1 MRKVLFCAFKR
12 KLHNEIKVAQLS
24 GYTSEHS
31 AYHHGEVSLEG
42 TIKNMAQDFV
52 GSNNINY
59 LLPIGQFGSRLQGGK
74 DAAQSRYI
82 FTKLSQITRYVFSE
96 ADDIL
101 CNYLDDDGMG
111 IEPEYY
117 YPIIPMVL
125 ANGSQGIGTGY
136 STSIPM
142 YNPMDLCN
150 WVRSKINNEESQ
162 ISLKPWYR
170 GFNGKIE
177 STYKGSFI
185 TRGRFK
191 IKTNNTIIIEE
202 LPIGVWTEKYI
213 ETLEKHMVE
222 RTKKESNKYFI
233 RDIQDNS
240 TEDKVN
246 ILIKMNPYTI
256 SDWKNKIGKD
266 GISVLENKLKLTS
279 TISTS
284 NIYAFDENSQIKK
297 YTVDKIVNEWYDIR
311 KNIYVKRRNYL
322 LAKIKKDLDI
332 IKYKAKFITEIVD
345 DIRVINKKPKAVI
358 IQELVDSSYPKFNK
372 SYDYLLKM
380 DLYKLTY
387 EEIESLKHKLNIK
400 ELEMNTLTSKK
411 PTELWLEDLDN
422 FTEKWNSD
430 LKQYNKIHSNKSKVK
445 KKLKIKR

>member
-1 MRKVLFCAFKR
+1 
-12 KLHNEIKVAQLS
+12 
-24 GYTSEHS
+24 
-31 AYHHGEVSLEG
+31 
-42 TIKNMAQDFV
+42 
-52 GSNNINY
+52 
-59 LLPIGQFGSRLQGGK
+59 
-74 DAAQSRYI
+74 
-82 FTKLSQITRYVFSE
+82 
-96 ADDIL
+96 
-101 CNYLDDDGMG
+101 
-111 IEPEYY
+111 
-117 YPIIPMVL
+117 
-125 ANGSQGIGTGY
+125 
-136 STSIPM
+136 M

-213 ETLEKHMVE
+213 ENLEKHMVE